1 MPVLLSH
8 KYSLVSFL
16 ILRRPLTNI
25 NIFFALSL
33 STYMYGL
40 SFKMHSWQTKGVAK
54 NTKGENRGCSK
65 FCRHHYPASMYVYTR
80 GSFPRSMFVCFLSVS
95 YMYTLSLSFY
105 NCALFFVLYIIHASL
120 YFAQTRSSLQ
130 ERFKCF
136 DALIL
141 ARKLDSCW
149 MLIFLNN
156 VLKVCMQTTY
166 LLPSSVLY
174 FI

>member
-1 MPVLLSH
+1 MNNCHFFLHTSIR
-8 KYSLVSFL
+8 SFFL
-16 ILRRPLTNI
+16 ILHRPLTNI
-25 NIFFALSL
+25 NIFLHYLFQRGS
-33 STYMYGL
+33 

>member
-1 MPVLLSH
+1 MANKRGGKKHKRREQRLLKVLS
-8 KYSLVSFL
+8 S
-16 ILRRPLTNI
+16 
-25 NIFFALSL
+25 SL
-33 STYMYGL
+33 S
-40 SFKMHSWQTKGVAK
+40 SF
-54 NTKGENRGCSK
+54 
-65 FCRHHYPASMYVYTR
+65 YVRLYTR
-80 GSFPRSMFVCFLSVS
+80 IIPKKYVCMFSFCILHVH
-95 YMYTLSLSFY
+95 TLSLSFY

-130 ERFKCF
+130 ERFKCL

-156 VLKVCMQTTY
+156 VLKVCMQTTS
-166 LLPSSVLY
+166 LLQSSVLY